1 MKHEQE
7 EVKKLEEEDN
17 LLDGN
22 FDDVENFDDVDFEE
36 SLQSLGNSPFKKQ
49 KDEEK
54 PNEETEKEDV
64 ENVNLDEIPVFK
76 NEPEPEVKGDQLL
89 PGMPEEKASSGDF
102 DFTNENPDEP
112 KSKDSSNSD
121 LRLHSKRS
129 ELKSNL
135 SDIFEEAENSLDN
148 LPISRASRNSIA
160 KSELLMIDTPKHNQS
175 KFEETPK
182 SPQLHAKTEE
192 DLKTDF
198 FKESTIN
205 KATISPFESNRDT
218 TTEAEKMLHD
228 SPEKKVKVSSEN
240 LIKTS
245 HINKASKNSNE
256 DFYDDFMI
264 EDDEFEEK
272 NGTSVK
278 NAQKSSSGLSQSELY
293 NKSKVAT
300 EVNDF
305 DELDDMEEL

>member
-7 EVKKLEEEDN
+7 EVIKLEEEDN
-17 LLDGN
+17 L
-22 FDDVENFDDVDFEE
+22 FDENFDDFED

-49 KDEEK
+49 KDEQK
-54 PNEETEKEDV
+54 PGEETEKEDA
-64 ENVNLDEIPVFK
+64 ENVDLTMIPVFE

-89 PGMPEEKASSGDF
+89 PGMPEEKGSSGDF

-148 LPISRASRNSIA
+148 LPISRASKNSIA
-160 KSELLMIDTPKHNQS
+160 KSEFLKDTPKHNQS

-182 SPQLHAKTEE
+182 SPRNQSKNEE
-192 DLKTDF
+192 SLKTDF

-205 KATISPFESNRDT
+205 KNSISPFESNKDT
-218 TTEAEKMLHD
+218 STEANKKLHD
-228 SPEKKVKVSSEN
+228 SPEKKFKVSSEN
-240 LIKTS
+240 LIKKCNL
-245 HINKASKNSNE
+245 NKASNNSND
-256 DFYDDFMI
+256 DFYDDFMV
-264 EDDEFEEK
+264 EDDEFEQK
-272 NGTSVK
+272 NNNSVK

-305 DELDDMEEL
+305 DDLDEMEEL